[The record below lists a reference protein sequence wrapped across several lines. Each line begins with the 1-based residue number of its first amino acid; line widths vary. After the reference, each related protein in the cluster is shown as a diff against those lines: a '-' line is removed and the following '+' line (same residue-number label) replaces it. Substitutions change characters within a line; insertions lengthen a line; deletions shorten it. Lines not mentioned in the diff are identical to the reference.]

1 MATYKYI
8 ILSNSDASL
17 VRRFKAIG
25 MKPSFMRTDS
35 MEYTLD
41 GKPDKSSGPILRQFG
56 YVLRVPQDDP
66 ADANY
71 GNMAELQTLFLLAN
85 PGATPS
91 DVITLTDHYGN
102 SFSCYFIGDMSP
114 EPLTTMLEGDNAW
127 HIVQI
132 MLQEIPA

>member
-1 MATYKYI
+1 MATFKYI
-8 ILSNSDASL
+8 ILQNSNATL

-25 MKPSFMRTDS
+25 LKPVQMRTDS

-41 GKPDKSSGPILRQFG
+41 GRPDKTAGPIINQFG
-56 YVLRVPQDDP
+56 YVLRVPEDDP

-71 GNMAELQTLFLLAN
+71 GNMAELRTLYELTN

-91 DVITLTDHYGN
+91 DVITLTDHYGVTHN
-102 SFSCYFIGDMSP
+102 CYFTGDMAP
-114 EPLTTMLEGDNAW
+114 EPLTTMLEGQNAW